1 MSHRLLMFA
10 ALAKGQ
16 SEIHNLSGGDDVATT
31 LRILQQL
38 GVLTEERGDGLL
50 ITGGGLSAFAHTHEQ
65 MDCGNSGT
73 TLRLMLGILAGSK
86 VSCELSGDN
95 SLNRRPVR
103 RVITPLKLMGADLQT
118 ANNNDQPPVIVHGK
132 PLHGI
137 TYDSPVA
144 SAQVKSAVMLAA
156 LFADGETTYREPSQS
171 RDHTERFLAFQGIDI
186 QTMANGLTIRPPAR
200 LQPFVYD
207 IPGDISTATYF
218 IVAATLARDSQLVIE
233 NVLVN
238 QTRTGAI
245 DILKRMGASIVV
257 EDVRVY
263 RNELVGDIVVKS
275 SELHGINA
283 TDLDS
288 VRFIDEVPI
297 LSVAAAFAEGPTTFA
312 NLGELRVKESDRL
325 LGTTDMLRCYDCDTR
340 IEADTLTIV
349 AGARM
354 RLRPPDHRGDHRL
367 AMAIEIMELL
377 LSGSLH
383 GDYQECFAISAPEF
397 YHTLQAVV
405 A

>member
-1 MSHRLLMFA
+1 MFA
-10 ALAKGQ
+10 ALAEGQ
-16 SEIHNLSGGDDVATT
+16 SEIYNPSGGEDVATT
-31 LRILQQL
+31 LRTLQQL
-38 GVLTEERGDGLL
+38 GVLIEERGDRLL
-50 ITGGGLSAFAHTHEQ
+50 ITGGGLGAFANSHEQ
-65 MDCGNSGT
+65 MYCGNSGT
-73 TLRLMLGILAGSK
+73 TLRLMLGLLAGSK

-103 RVITPLKLMGADLQT
+103 RVITPLKQMGADLQT
-118 ANNNDQPPVIVHGK
+118 TDNNDRPPVMVHGK

-144 SAQVKSAVMLAA
+144 SAQVKSAVVLAA
-156 LFADGETTYREPSQS
+156 LFADGETIYREPSQS
-171 RDHTERFLAFQGIDI
+171 RDHTERFLTFQGADI
-186 QTMANGLTIRPPAR
+186 QTEVNSIAIRPPAH

-207 IPGDISTATYF
+207 VPGDISTATYF
-218 IVAATLARDSQLVIE
+218 IVAATLARDSQLIIE

-245 DILKRMGASIVV
+245 DLLKRMGANIVI
-257 EDVRVY
+257 ENVRTC

-275 SELHGINA
+275 SELHGIDA

-297 LSVAAAFAEGPTTFA
+297 LSVAAAFAQGPTTLA

-325 LGTTDMLRCYDCDTR
+325 QGTAEMLRCYDCDTQ
-340 IEADTLTIV
+340 IEAETLTIV
-349 AGARM
+349 AGART

-397 YHTLQAVV
+397 YHTLQAIV

>member
-1 MSHRLLMFA
+1 MFA
-10 ALAKGQ
+10 ALAEGQ
-16 SEIHNLSGGDDVATT
+16 SEIHNLSSGDDVATT
-31 LRILQQL
+31 LRVLQQL
-38 GVLTEERGDGLL
+38 GVLTEERGDRLL
-50 ITGGGLSAFAHTHEQ
+50 ITGRSLSAFADFRRQ
-65 MDCGNSGT
+65 MYCGNSGT

-103 RVITPLKLMGADLQT
+103 RVITPLRQMGADLQT
-118 ANNNDQPPVIVHGK
+118 TGDNDRPPVIVCGQ

-156 LFADGETTYREPSQS
+156 LFADGETIYSEPSQS
-171 RDHTERFLAFQGIDI
+171 RDHTERFLASQGINI
-186 QTMANGLTIRPPAR
+186 QAMANALTIQPPVY

-207 IPGDISTATYF
+207 VPGDVSTATYF
-218 IVAATLARDSQLVIE
+218 IVAATLAPDSQLVIE
-233 NVLVN
+233 NVLLN
-238 QTRTGAI
+238 ETRTGAI
-245 DILKRMGASIVV
+245 DILKTMGANIVV
-257 EDVRVY
+257 ENVRTY
-263 RNELVGDIVVKS
+263 SNELVGDIVVKS
-275 SELHGINA
+275 SELHGIDA

-297 LSVAAAFAEGPTTFA
+297 LSIAAAFAEGPTTFA
-312 NLGELRVKESDRL
+312 NMAELRVKESDRL
-325 LGTTDMLRCYDCDTR
+325 QGTADMLTCYGCDTL

-349 AGARM
+349 AGART
-354 RLRPPDHRGDHRL
+354 RLCPPDHRGDHRL

-377 LSGSLH
+377 LFGSLR

-397 YHTLQAVV
+397 YHTLQAIV